1 MYLLIVGTKP
11 ELRSESEEA
20 KCVAEAK
27 MRRLTKMPFSGEA
40 LDFLL

>member
-1 MYLLIVGTKP
+1 MREKGDIIVGTKP

-27 MRRLTKMPFSGEA
+27 MRRLTKMQEHE
-40 LDFLL
+40 LYR